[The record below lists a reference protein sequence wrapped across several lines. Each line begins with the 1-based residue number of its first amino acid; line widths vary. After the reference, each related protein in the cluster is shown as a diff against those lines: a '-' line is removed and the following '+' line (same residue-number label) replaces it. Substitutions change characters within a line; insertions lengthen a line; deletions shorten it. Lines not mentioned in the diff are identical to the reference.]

1 MIAKWKNVPGLG
13 LVLALML
20 LPVVTMATADAE
32 DSFRAK
38 LFLDPSVPLNFLDE
52 KGAPIDQ
59 AEFSRQTKAGK
70 SFALVK
76 RMDPV
81 SKAVTATLK
90 LETPPSAE
98 ELAKMRTVAARDAQS
113 SQRSKL
119 IGKPLPLFKR
129 LDLEGKP
136 VSNKDLLGRPTLIN
150 FFFAECLPCILETPM
165 LNEYQ
170 THRKELRMLAVTF
183 DDKAAIEKYVR
194 KHKFAWRSLVDAKP
208 FIDQVGVKA
217 YPSFMLLDEK
227 GVVKAIQ
234 VNPDF
239 VLIEETGV
247 IKAIPIS
254 SASREKGV
262 AKVEISQ
269 DHNSLDDWVKRGLQK
284 GS

>member
-13 LVLALML
+13 LLLALLL
-20 LPVVTMATADAE
+20 LPITTVAVVDTE
-32 DSFRAK
+32 ESVRAK
-38 LFLDPSVPLNFLDE
+38 VFLDPSVPLNYLDE
-52 KGAPIDQ
+52 KGASIDL
-59 AEFSRQTKAGK
+59 AEFSLQTKAGK
-70 SFALVK
+70 SFSLIK

-90 LETPPSAE
+90 LEATPSVE
-98 ELAKMRTVAARDAQS
+98 ELAKMRRVEAQNAQS
-113 SQRSKL
+113 SEKSKL
-119 IGKPLPLFKR
+119 IGKPLPSFKL
-129 LDLEGKP
+129 LDLKGKT
-136 VSNKDLLGRPTLIN
+136 VSNEDLVGRPTLIN

-170 THRKELRMLAVTF
+170 TQRKDLRMLAVTF

-217 YPSFMLLDEK
+217 YPSFMLLDER

-239 VLIEETGV
+239 VLIEENGV

-254 SASREKGV
+254 SVSRKKGV
-262 AKVEISQ
+262 EKVESSQ
-269 DHNSLDDWVKRGLQK
+269 DHKRLDDWVKRSLQK